1 MGFLNKVKNIFFE
14 EEIVEV
20 EEEPIKVKKEE
31 PVAKKIELPKAEKK
45 EPELEYALDTEEF
58 EIEKEQEEKE
68 NKFPMDFDEDDFK
81 EERTELIEEENYENP
96 AYSRR
101 SERRKT
107 ITTYDD
113 RIEEVFEEK
122 EEQIVKREEPKY
134 DFELEY
140 GREKDRMNENSNHG
154 LYEGKSA
161 KKAFTPTPIISPIYG
176 ILDKN
181 YKKDDVVTK
190 KEIRLS
196 SAPKKIDLDSVREKA
211 YGDLTSDISQSME
224 EVKKKEY
231 QEEINDLTDLS
242 DTSDDDNLLYDLND
256 NTSPAV
262 KKVTVGDAEEYF
274 NELGLEY
281 NVDYKDESIEQ
292 TKITKE
298 KTRRSTSIEDED
310 DTNNSDEIVKE
321 NFDGESDDDGLESNL
336 FDLIESM
343 YDEKE

>member
-14 EEIVEV
+14 EEIIEI
-20 EEEPIKVKKEE
+20 EEEPKKEE
-31 PVAKKIELPKAEKK
+31 PVAKKIELPKNEKVEKK
-45 EPELEYALDTEEF
+45 YDFEE
-58 EIEKEQEEKE
+58 EKIPSEKE
-68 NKFPMDFDEDDFK
+68 NKFPMDFDDDDFK
-81 EERTELIEEENYENP
+81 EEKEETIEEPYNDISSSVP
-96 AYSRR
+96 RR
-101 SERRKT
+101 SERRKNSS
-107 ITTYDD
+107 YDD
-113 RIEEVFEEK
+113 RIEEVFVDEEELSSPKIEIPK
-122 EEQIVKREEPKY
+122 ETKY

-140 GREKDRMNENSNHG
+140 GREKESEKPG
-154 LYEGKSA
+154 LYEGKNH

-196 SAPKKIDLDSVREKA
+196 SATPKKIDLDTVREKA

-224 EVKKKEY
+224 EIEKDY
-231 QEEINDLTDLS
+231 EINSVDVIEEED
-242 DTSDDDNLLYDLND
+242 LLYDLND
-256 NTSPAV
+256 DSSPAV

-281 NVDYKDESIEQ
+281 NIDYKDTSMSQ
-292 TKITKE
+292 NKVAKE
-298 KTRRSTSIEDED
+298 KTRRTTVEEEQP
-310 DTNNSDEIVKE
+310 NEEKDEIE
-321 NFDGESDDDGLESNL
+321 ETTDGEIESNL

>member
-1 MGFLNKVKNIFFE
+1 MGLLNKVKNFFFEFE

-20 EEEPIKVKKEE
+20 DEEPKKGKKEE

-45 EPELEYALDTEEF
+45 DEEVEYTLDTEE
-58 EIEKEQEEKE
+58 IDLEKD

-81 EERTELIEEENYENP
+81 EETIEMEKVEEIEETYETP
-96 AYSRR
+96 SISRR
-101 SERRKT
+101 SERRIT
-107 ITTYDD
+107 TTTYDD
-113 RIEEVFEEK
+113 RIEEVFEEV
-122 EEQIVKREEPKY
+122 EEQTIKREEPKY

-140 GREKDRMNENSNHG
+140 GKEKERERLSGPHG

-224 EVKKKEY
+224 EVKKKDY
-231 QEEINDLTDLS
+231 EEDIVDYNDDE
-242 DTSDDDNLLYDLND
+242 NLLYDLND
-256 NTSPAV
+256 NKSPAV

-281 NVDYKDESIEQ
+281 NVDYKDDSMEQ
-292 TKITKE
+292 TKSPKE
-298 KTRRSTSIEDED
+298 RTRRSTIDEEEIKK
-310 DTNNSDEIVKE
+310 DTKLKDEIE
-321 NFDGESDDDGLESNL
+321 NEDFDEESDDGLESNL

>member
-1 MGFLNKVKNIFFE
+1 MGFLSKVKNIFFE

-20 EEEPIKVKKEE
+20 EEEPKKVKKEE
-31 PVAKKIELPKAEKK
+31 PIAKKIEK
-45 EPELEYALDTEEF
+45 ELEYTLEE
-58 EIEKEQEEKE
+58 ELVEEKE
-68 NKFPMDFDEDDFK
+68 VKFPMDFDEDDFR
-81 EERTELIEEENYENP
+81 EESVVEEEIYETP
-96 AYSRR
+96 SISRR
-101 SERRKT
+101 SERRT
-107 ITTYDD
+107 TTTTYDD
-113 RIEEVFEEK
+113 RIEEVFEEV
-122 EEQIVKREEPKY
+122 EEETIKREEPKY

-140 GREKDRMNENSNHG
+140 GKEKDYERTSNTHG
-154 LYEGKSA
+154 LYEGRNA
-161 KKAFTPTPIISPIYG
+161 KKGFTPTPIISPIYG

-224 EVKKKEY
+224 DIKKKDYKDE
-231 QEEINDLTDLS
+231 
-242 DTSDDDNLLYDLND
+242 DTTFDDDENLLYDLND
-256 NTSPAV
+256 NKSPAV

-281 NVDYKDESIEQ
+281 NIDYKDDSVEQ
-292 TKITKE
+292 DKISRE
-298 KTRRSTSIEDED
+298 KTRRTTTDKNYEIEKEEFDEPL
-310 DTNNSDEIVKE
+310 E
-321 NFDGESDDDGLESNL
+321 DDGLESNL